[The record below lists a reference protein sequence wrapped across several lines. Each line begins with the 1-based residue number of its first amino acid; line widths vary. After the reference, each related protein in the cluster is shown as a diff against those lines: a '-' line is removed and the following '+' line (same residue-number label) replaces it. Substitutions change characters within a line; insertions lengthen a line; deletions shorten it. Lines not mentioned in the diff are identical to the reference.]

1 MLNYIKFLDKRKIL
15 YYNNIVSA
23 VKIFSAGGRILKK
36 CPLPFIEAAFTLS
49 LQAVFRISLRI
60 AEVYIYYEPS
70 VPFLFGRS
78 VFGILLLAYLKIY
91 VFGKNYFKQG
101 TFPKQAVYLI
111 FMSFT
116 DLRSDYHIFSIM
128 KRRFFCCSMPFM
140 WSYLLWLRLFRALS
154 ALRRA

>member
-91 VFGKNYFKQG
+91 VFGKIILSRVLSPN
-101 TFPKQAVYLI
+101 
-111 FMSFT
+111 
-116 DLRSDYHIFSIM
+116 
-128 KRRFFCCSMPFM
+128 KRFI
-140 WSYLLWLRLFRALS
+140 
-154 ALRRA
+154 